1 MVGVETLLG
10 SYLSSSFRLLFEQH
24 KLSELV
30 IYATVLNSIGERPYK
45 CTMPDCGRD
54 FVQMANLQ
62 FHLRNHEAQR
72 RRATEEKTGYVSPSH
87 QPTALAYVSTL
98 PLPFVL

>member
-1 MVGVETLLG
+1 MKTKTLNQ
-10 SYLSSSFRLLFEQH
+10 LSFNHRLAQFEMYINYY
-24 KLSELV
+24 
-30 IYATVLNSIGERPYK
+30 IYINVGERPYK

-72 RRATEEKTGYVSPSH
+72 RRATEEKTG
-87 QPTALAYVSTL
+87 
-98 PLPFVL
+98 